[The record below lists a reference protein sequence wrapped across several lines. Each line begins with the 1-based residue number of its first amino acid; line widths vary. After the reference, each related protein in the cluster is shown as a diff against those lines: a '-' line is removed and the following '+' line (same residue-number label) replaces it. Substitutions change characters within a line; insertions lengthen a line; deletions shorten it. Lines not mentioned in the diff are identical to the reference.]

1 MFVLS
6 FVAYKLYTK
15 VINIVFFIINQFIIS
30 VARQYKVT
38 SIIIL
43 YYNTYKYVKQ
53 LFSSI

>member
-30 VARQYKVT
+30 QHIHRIVDF
-38 SIIIL
+38 
-43 YYNTYKYVKQ
+43 
-53 LFSSI
+53 LF